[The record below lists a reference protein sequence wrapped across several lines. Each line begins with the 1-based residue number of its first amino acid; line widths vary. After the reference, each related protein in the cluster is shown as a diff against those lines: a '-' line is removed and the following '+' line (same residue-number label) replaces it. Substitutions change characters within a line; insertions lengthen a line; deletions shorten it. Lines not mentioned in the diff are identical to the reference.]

1 MFERFTGDAR
11 KVVEGAVD
19 RCERARADAVTEED
33 MLLAV
38 LDMRGSTAA
47 SVLAALGVDRRRE
60 AVEGALGEAR
70 RFGGISRA
78 DAEALADLG
87 IDVTEIVARVEG
99 VHGRGALTAGRQF
112 QRWSPGGHR
121 PFAAGAKAVLVRSLR
136 AAAARGDRRIG
147 DEHILLALAIG
158 PGVAADVLA
167 EYGASPGEIERVL
180 RDGQAG
186 GEGRA
191 AS

>member
-11 KVVEGAVD
+11 HVVEGAVD

-38 LDMRGSTAA
+38 LDMRGSRAS
-47 SVLAALGVDRRRE
+47 SVLSALGVDRRRE

-78 DAEALADLG
+78 DAEALAGLG

-99 VHGRGALTAGRQF
+99 VHGRGAMNAGRRF
-112 QRWSPGGHR
+112 QRWTPGGHR
-121 PFAAGAKAVLVRSLR
+121 PFAPSAKAVLVRSVR
-136 AAAARGDRRIG
+136 AATARGERRIG

-180 RDGQAG
+180 SGGGDGS
-186 GEGRA
+186 A
-191 AS
+191 AAT